1 VKTFPT
7 PSIIVSVDPTNP
19 GQFFACC
26 GLLELA
32 DRLWPQTNG
41 YQAAEAWFD
50 DGRFKIRCGGT
61 LRDLLAKAQQIQF
74 ASNSDEES
82 EDGEEDEGEDEEE
95 KSVVTPLEIID
106 PVVVRLDW
114 WQDIN
119 LKPWA
124 GSMNARSIALAM
136 CRAIDPDNPDPL
148 NQSQVVFDVKA
159 TADVTKGSKPPKPK
173 PKEPFHFDARRGANA
188 LGRDAGFIHDT
199 LKKKWKTPM
208 FAHPV
213 VEFFALL
220 GLQRS
225 RPQPT
230 KKPRVYDYFTWTNNW
245 RCQAPVLPLAVCGLL
260 GDPHACGYRF
270 VNAFR
275 TGQKKH
281 KAYMPA
287 SRLPLGEQ
295 S

>member
-1 VKTFPT
+1 MSDPT
-7 PSIIVSVDPTNP
+7 LSIAVMVDPTNP

-32 DRLWPQTNG
+32 DRLWPQTDDRK
-41 YQAAEAWFD
+41 AAEGWFTGGQFEISCD
-50 DGRFKIRCGGT
+50 GT
-61 LRDLLAKAQQIQF
+61 LRELLACAQQIQF
-74 ASNSDEES
+74 ASNAEEEAEDSDE
-82 EDGEEDEGEDEEE
+82 DENEVKDD
-95 KSVVTPLEIID
+95 VVTPLELVV
-106 PVVVRLDW
+106 PVTLRLDW

-124 GSMNARSIALAM
+124 GSMNARNIALAM
-136 CRAIDPDNPDPL
+136 CRAINPDDPDPL
-148 NQSQVVFDVKA
+148 NQSQVVPEVKE
-159 TADVTKGSKPPKPK
+159 VVKSTKGGKPK
-173 PKEPFHFDARRGANA
+173 PKEPFHFDARRGSNS
-188 LGRDAGFIHDT
+188 LGRDVGFIHDT

-220 GLQRS
+220 GLQRA

-230 KKPRVYDYFTWTNNW
+230 DRVRVYDYFTWSRAW
-245 RCQAPVLPLAVCGLL
+245 RCQAALLPLAVCGLF
-260 GDPHACGYRF
+260 GDPQARRYRF

-275 TGQKKH
+275 TGQRKH

-287 SRLPLGEQ
+287 SPIPTGDRP
-295 S
+295 

>member
-1 VKTFPT
+1 MSKAT
-7 PSIIVSVDPTNP
+7 PSITVAADPANP

-32 DRLWPQTNG
+32 DRLWPQTDG
-41 YQAAEAWFD
+41 QQAAEGWFA
-50 DGRFKIRCGGT
+50 GGQFEISCGGA
-61 LRDLLAKAQQIQF
+61 LHELLAQAQRLQF
-74 ASNSDEES
+74 AGDAENEA
-82 EDGEEDEGEDEEE
+82 EDGEENEQEEA
-95 KSVVTPLEIID
+95 VFTPLELEA
-106 PVVVRLDW
+106 PVKVRLDW

-124 GSMNARSIALAM
+124 GSMSARKIALAM
-136 CRAIDPDNPDPL
+136 CRAIDPDAPDPL
-148 NQSQVVFDVKA
+148 NDSQIVLEVKEFAKA
-159 TADVTKGSKPPKPK
+159 TRGGKLK
-173 PKEPFHFDARRGANA
+173 PKEPFYFDARRGSNS
-188 LGRDAGFIHDT
+188 LGRDVGFIHDT

-220 GLQRS
+220 GLQRA

-230 KKPRVYDYFTWTNNW
+230 DRVRVYDYFTWSRDW
-245 RCQAPVLPLAVCGLL
+245 PCQAILLPLAVCGLL
-260 GDPHACGYRF
+260 GDPQARRYRF

-281 KAYMPA
+281 KAFMPA
-287 SRLPLGEQ
+287 SSLPTGDRP
-295 S
+295 